1 MTESEW
7 NDEFTID
14 TPDKYYGE
22 NDDSALVKG
31 TIRDESSCQLL
42 YFTLD
47 GMDVLG
53 KIALQSLPLFTD
65 QTHVIVVKA
74 GGMGTAKIQETEGLA
89 GIVLNGEPLVLEDG
103 QYTFPYARGETITL
117 ELIPKEGYTLGDLSS
132 GSGYEIEKVG
142 DGYSITFS
150 GESALQSAEI
160 EWDLTSEKYSHRK
173 EEIIRKNRRIKSG

>member
-1 MTESEW
+1 MTEAEW
-7 NDEFTID
+7 NDKFKID

-22 NDDSALVKG
+22 SDDSALVKG

-74 GGMGTAKIQETEGLA
+74 GGMGTAKFRKRKDWRALCSTASRWFCKMFNTLSPMQEA
-89 GIVLNGEPLVLEDG
+89 
-103 QYTFPYARGETITL
+103 
-117 ELIPKEGYTLGDLSS
+117 K
-132 GSGYEIEKVG
+132 
-142 DGYSITFS
+142 
-150 GESALQSAEI
+150 QSH
-160 EWDLTSEKYSHRK
+160 W
-173 EEIIRKNRRIKSG
+173 N